1 MTDATIDIKCRM
13 TTEGGWLD
21 LMSGPYRLSA
31 EAFVEESLT
40 WRRAEVSNPFVD
52 GSWLVSAVKDNV
64 TSAVDVYVR
73 GATTSETSRAVNALK
88 AAFSQMN
95 YGIEFTVDDVT
106 TFYQCYASDFSVKT
120 PRELRFSRMAQF
132 SAQVPRQPVPET
144 TVAS

>member
-1 MTDATIDIKCRM
+1 MTDAVLNVRCRV

-31 EAFVEESLT
+31 EAFVEESLS

-52 GSWLVSAVKDNV
+52 GSWLVSAVKDNI

-73 GATTSETSRAVNALK
+73 AASTAELSGAVAALK
-88 AAFSQMN
+88 AAFSQIN

-106 TFYQCYASDFSVKT
+106 TFYQCYAADYSVKT
-120 PRELRFSRMAQF
+120 PKELRFSRMAQF
-132 SAQVPRQPVPET
+132 SAEVPRHPVAET
-144 TVAS
+144 QVAS